1 MSSIFSAGAG
11 GIGEQYIDLVG
22 NELRRK
28 WRQINN
34 IRAADAQFE
43 DDVCSFDVAEIAQAL
58 LDSLDELRRIWIS
71 GD

>member
-43 DDVCSFDVAEIAQAL
+43 DDVCSFDVAEIRAGPA
-58 LDSLDELRRIWIS
+58 
-71 GD
+71 